1 MKVIKHCLTCVYA
14 IDPYLDVNI
23 FDVPKDYKLICA
35 HPKKHKNIMLEEIG
49 KDENGITFFKYLCGG
64 KEIEN
69 ERMDRCGLWSVNQGV
84 IDDAIMGFI
93 KL

>member
-1 MKVIKHCLTCVYA
+1 
-14 IDPYLDVNI
+14 
-23 FDVPKDYKLICA
+23 
-35 HPKKHKNIMLEEIG
+35 MLEEIG